1 MSDSQPPMSLELVPT
16 TRRLTMRRHSVAVTR
31 RPVVVGLHRP
41 VGLGSLRE
49 PCGGGGLFFFSSS
62 WGDERWGWRIRY
74 DGGVSGEW

>member
-16 TRRLTMRRHSVAVTR
+16 TRRLTMRRHSVTVTR

-49 PCGGGGLFFFSSS
+49 PCGGGGGLFFFLPL
-62 WGDERWGWRIRY
+62 GETNDG
-74 DGGVSGEW
+74 DGGFGTTGE